1 MFFLLILSDN
11 LRWAH
16 TEIKSLSLPWG
27 RTMKRTNQGVL
38 RLNLGLSPL
47 DSQSQIFIYL
57 FIYVWGFFACPLQRC
72 SKQNYCL
79 IFIFLSVLLL
89 YWTTWLSYLE
99 VFYQDCFIYL
109 SIYNQNW
116 EDRGTGKKRQTE
128 PGGQTEILHRPCQA
142 VTRSEPVHTQA
153 LSPGRREPPMYQRV
167 GHQPLAG
174 SMVGVAKPPYLGGE
188 RSGI

>member
-16 TEIKSLSLPWG
+16 TEIKSLSMPWG

-99 VFYQDCFIYL
+99 VFYQDCLFIYLYFIL

-128 PGGQTEILHRPCQA
+128 PGGRLRYCRGPAKQ
-142 VTRSEPVHTQA
+142 
-153 LSPGRREPPMYQRV
+153 SPGVSQCTPEHSALDAEK
-167 GHQPLAG
+167 HQCTSRWG
-174 SMVGVAKPPYLGGE
+174 TSHWQGVWWG
-188 RSGI
+188 

>member
-16 TEIKSLSLPWG
+16 TEIKSLSMPWG

-79 IFIFLSVLLL
+79 IFIFLSALLL

-99 VFYQDCFIYL
+99 VFYQDCLFIYLYFIL

-116 EDRGTGKKRQTE
+116 EDRGTGKKRQSR
-128 PGGQTEILHRPCQA
+128 GADWDIA
-142 VTRSEPVHTQA
+142 QA
-153 LSPGRREPPMYQRV
+153 LPSSHQEWASAHPSTQPWTQRTTNVPAGGAPATGREY
-167 GHQPLAG
+167 
-174 SMVGVAKPPYLGGE
+174 GGG
-188 RSGI
+188 R

>member
-99 VFYQDCFIYL
+99 VFLSGLFIYL
-109 SIYNQNW
+109 FKYLQSELRGPGDW
-116 EDRGTGKKRQTE
+116 KEKTDRA
-128 PGGQTEILHRPCQA
+128 GGGADWDIA
-142 VTRSEPVHTQA
+142 QA
-153 LSPGRREPPMYQRV
+153 LPSSHQEWASAHPSTQPWTQRTTNVPAGGAPATGREY
-167 GHQPLAG
+167 GGG
-174 SMVGVAKPPYLGGE
+174 S
-188 RSGI
+188 

>member
-99 VFYQDCFIYL
+99 VFLSGLFIYL
-109 SIYNQNW
+109 FKYLQSELRGPGDW
-116 EDRGTGKKRQTE
+116 KEKTDRAGGGGRLRYCTGPAKQ
-128 PGGQTEILHRPCQA
+128 
-142 VTRSEPVHTQA
+142 
-153 LSPGRREPPMYQRV
+153 SPGVSQCTPKHSALDAEN
-167 GHQPLAG
+167 HQCTSG
-174 SMVGVAKPPYLGGE
+174 WGTSHWQGVWWG
-188 RSGI
+188 

>member
-1 MFFLLILSDN
+1 M
-11 LRWAH
+11 
-16 TEIKSLSLPWG
+16 PWG

-79 IFIFLSVLLL
+79 IFIFLSALLL

-99 VFYQDCFIYL
+99 VFYQDCLFIYL
-109 SIYNQNW
+109 FVFYFKYLQSELRGPGDW
-116 EDRGTGKKRQTE
+116 KEKTDRA
-128 PGGQTEILHRPCQA
+128 GGQTEILHRPCQA
-142 VTRSEPVHTQA
+142 VTRSEPVHTRA
-153 LSPGRREPPMYQRV
+153 LSPGRREPPMYQQV

-174 SMVGVAKPPYLGGE
+174 SMVGVDKPPYLGGE